1 MLFIYKNMSG
11 RLHKRAQERKITKEE
26 AIERLKTKFKSEIIY
41 YDDGNVRVRTDMNV
55 SDADLDEAKRY
66 IRIAFGNVE
75 MTNLRKHMLIRK
87 NI

>member
-1 MLFIYKNMSG
+1 MSG